1 VYYTGSDGDPLNA
14 GVDILEVGDSMN
26 DTIILDTGDTNR
38 RCLSAQWDV
47 DRDQWVYTFGLNGA
61 GKSATV
67 LSCNSAFNR
76 QPPSQI
82 AYLDQTDQF
91 NNLVSDQRTSI
102 YIPRN
107 MTPFLDGFV
116 LFGGEPDYTQPGRPG
131 IPAIDVPNPVR
142 VPDGDP
148 PLPDVKGFQV
158 FSISG
163 TTGRTARVW
172 TDYLLFDGVDSLVA
186 VELQNLGLRVTVENV
201 EWYKAKILRKGE
213 LGITPEEIED
223 WVRSQ
228 QTEYRETLKLKE
240 RQGRLRTRR
249 RQQAAWREGLEDT
262 LSGDFYETTGFE
274 NLEQL
279 DAAAETFVPDTGTA
293 APKSG
298 NKSRKHASIRK
309 SRRDNKRN
317 PE

>member
-1 VYYTGSDGDPLNA
+1 MESF
-14 GVDILEVGDSMN
+14 
-26 DTIILDTGDTNR
+26 
-38 RCLSAQWDV
+38 CLVESLI
-47 DRDQWVYTFGLNGA
+47 TL
-61 GKSATV
+61 
-67 LSCNSAFNR
+67 C
-76 QPPSQI
+76 
-82 AYLDQTDQF
+82 
-91 NNLVSDQRTSI
+91 
-102 YIPRN
+102 
-107 MTPFLDGFV
+107 
-116 LFGGEPDYTQPGRPG
+116 PDDPG
-131 IPAIDVPNPVR
+131 IPAIDVPSPVA
-142 VPDGDP
+142 GAA
-148 PLPDVKGFQV
+148 DVKGFQT
-158 FSISG
+158 FTING

-213 LGITPEEIED
+213 LGLTPEEIED

-279 DAAAETFVPDTGTA
+279 DAAAETFVPDTSTA

-298 NKSRKHASIRK
+298 NKSRKHSSIRK
-309 SRRDNKRN
+309 GRRDNKRN

>member
-1 VYYTGSDGDPLNA
+1 
-14 GVDILEVGDSMN
+14 
-26 DTIILDTGDTNR
+26 
-38 RCLSAQWDV
+38 
-47 DRDQWVYTFGLNGA
+47 
-61 GKSATV
+61 
-67 LSCNSAFNR
+67 
-76 QPPSQI
+76 
-82 AYLDQTDQF
+82 
-91 NNLVSDQRTSI
+91 
-102 YIPRN
+102 
-107 MTPFLDGFV
+107 
-116 LFGGEPDYTQPGRPG
+116 
-131 IPAIDVPNPVR
+131 
-142 VPDGDP
+142 
-148 PLPDVKGFQV
+148 
-158 FSISG
+158 
-163 TTGRTARVW
+163 
-172 TDYLLFDGVDSLVA
+172 VA

-213 LGITPEEIED
+213 LGLTPEEIED

-279 DAAAETFVPDTGTA
+279 DSAAETFVPDTRNS

-298 NKSRKHASIRK
+298 NKSREHSSIRK
-309 SRRDNKRN
+309 GRRDNKRN